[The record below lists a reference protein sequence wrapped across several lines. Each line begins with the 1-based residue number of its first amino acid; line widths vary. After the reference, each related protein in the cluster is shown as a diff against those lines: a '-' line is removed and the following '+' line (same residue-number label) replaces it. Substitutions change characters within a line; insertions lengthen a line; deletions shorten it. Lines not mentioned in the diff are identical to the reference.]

1 MIKIIFFYI
10 YIKEDMRYF
19 GILKIIFCTLK
30 YEGYLKKKREKY
42 FDPLT

>member
-30 YEGYLKKKREKY
+30 YEGYLKKKKREI
-42 FDPLT
+42 F